1 MKKTKIKTLMILI
14 FALFITFGCASRFP
28 TKKEWSQTPVTQ
40 TEKKEFIL
48 QGDFKNVDEFIEAAA
63 KLKEGMSY
71 EEVKNLGFSTN
82 GFKAENRC
90 DEIGWVEAS
99 EIVLQNTHLMIDFAT
114 LEEIIQ
120 GKKEYSGVRCKCI
133 DIKSRSDRLFSY
145 FNNSDTYKIGHSIKL
160 VLIFKNQILFGINVN
175 NQPVKE
181 HQRES
186 AFGKVIGDI
195 FSPPKIESL
204 TIK

>member
-1 MKKTKIKTLMILI
+1 M
-14 FALFITFGCASRFP
+14 
-28 TKKEWSQTPVTQ
+28 
-40 TEKKEFIL
+40 

-133 DIKSRSDRLFSY
+133 DVKSRSDRLFAY

-160 VLIFKNQILFGINVN
+160 VLIFKNKILFGININ
-175 NQPVKE
+175 NQPIKE

-204 TIK
+204 TIKK